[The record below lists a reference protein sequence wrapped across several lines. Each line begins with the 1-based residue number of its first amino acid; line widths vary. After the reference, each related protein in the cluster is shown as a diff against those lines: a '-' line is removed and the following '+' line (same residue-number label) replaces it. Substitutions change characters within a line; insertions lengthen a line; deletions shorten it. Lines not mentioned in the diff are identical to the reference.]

1 MKRIFLSSLS
11 LLFLSGCNRLA
22 TIPYVPQQTPES
34 WLNIQPFTKV
44 EIGTVNFILVQP
56 SSTFLVYLLGI
67 IAIGIGL
74 YFLRIQVSGRSRMW
88 WGIALLLWGFGA
100 LFAGTSYQA
109 LSYEIKCAGR
119 DLCSWTSWWE
129 IIYLLLSVASINA
142 MMIAGAFACC
152 TGTWRKALV
161 YYALANMISY
171 AIVVGIGVSLLN
183 KFMISFELL
192 LLFTAPTILALFI
205 LNSRRYSKFK
215 GHMDW
220 VLIFTWL
227 WLGATIVAYFIYLSL
242 NFTDML
248 WEHGIWFSEND
259 VLHLGLI
266 SWMVYIARN
275 VAHQITDHT
284 PALLSDK

>member
-1 MKRIFLSSLS
+1 MKQIFLSSLS
-11 LLFLSGCNRLA
+11 LLLLSGCDRLA
-22 TIPYVPQQTPES
+22 TIPYAPQQTPES

-67 IAIGIGL
+67 IAIGVGV
-74 YFLRIQVSGRSRMW
+74 YFLRIQESSRSQTW

-152 TGTWRKALV
+152 TGTWQKALV

-171 AIVVGIGVSLLN
+171 AIVVGVGVSFLN

-215 GHMDW
+215 VHMDW
-220 VLIFTWL
+220 VLVVTWL
-227 WLGATIVAYFIYLSL
+227 WLGATIAAYFIYLSL

-284 PALLSDK
+284 PAQLSEK